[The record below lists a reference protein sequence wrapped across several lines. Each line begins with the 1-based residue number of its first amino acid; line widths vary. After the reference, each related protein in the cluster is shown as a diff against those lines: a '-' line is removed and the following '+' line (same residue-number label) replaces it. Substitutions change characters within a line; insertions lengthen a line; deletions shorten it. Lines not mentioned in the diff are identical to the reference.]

1 LLASLR
7 FLTFLLLLALLRNG
21 LEQTH
26 DCRKFLEQVTFFGL
40 SSMNYIFFAAG
51 ESCPGRL
58 GLSWFGIQEEE
69 HTGQNDF
76 ICIPPFL
83 AYCMLHTLLTK

>member
-1 LLASLR
+1 
-7 FLTFLLLLALLRNG
+7 
-21 LEQTH
+21 
-26 DCRKFLEQVTFFGL
+26 
-40 SSMNYIFFAAG
+40 MNYIFFAAG

-83 AYCMLHTLLTK
+83 AYCMLHTLLTERKYFIKFFMSLLPIVCKVFMPL